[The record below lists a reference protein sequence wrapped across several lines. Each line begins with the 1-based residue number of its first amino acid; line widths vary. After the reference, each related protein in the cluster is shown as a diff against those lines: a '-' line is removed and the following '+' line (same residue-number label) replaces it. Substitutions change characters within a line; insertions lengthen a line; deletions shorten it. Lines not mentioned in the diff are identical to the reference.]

1 MNGQMR
7 WYNRLLPRSILV
19 LAGIELICGL
29 LFILILRSFMFH
41 HLKVSHADRLQSV
54 MKAVEKMPEEEWIQS
69 AEGFSVLFPK
79 DRVLLLDENSE
90 VLYDSSAARTGAV
103 WDNQDIKTA
112 LSGKRVIQA
121 ERPYVRIAVPIQK
134 EGAVQ
139 AVLYTYIEY
148 TTIWS
153 EARHMYRPA
162 VLGYWIGAV
171 LVLIGYACYTYRT
184 FQPLKRILNWLRQM
198 SEGRQYEVL
207 NQHFNNEYQEM
218 VDSVEHITKDLL
230 EMNGR
235 RNRFVSNVSHE
246 LKTPLSSM
254 KVLTDTLLLQDPI
267 PSEMAREFLQDIDSE
282 IDRQNSIISDLLTLI
297 RLDGAGA
304 MNIAAYSLNDIID
317 STVKHVRPLAEQKHI
332 SLEIQASREVV
343 LQCDEVKLTMA
354 LTNLIQNGIKYNKE
368 NGKVT
373 ILLDANLRYARIT
386 VKDTGIGIAKEHFPK
401 LFDQFYRV
409 DTARDRDAGGTGLG
423 LSIVKQI
430 ILLHHGSIS
439 VDSQVGEGTEFQI
452 TLPLKYT
459 APKGGEAY
467 EMV

>member
-1 MNGQMR
+1 
-7 WYNRLLPRSILV
+7 
-19 LAGIELICGL
+19 
-29 LFILILRSFMFH
+29 
-41 HLKVSHADRLQSV
+41 
-54 MKAVEKMPEEEWIQS
+54 
-69 AEGFSVLFPK
+69 
-79 DRVLLLDENSE
+79 
-90 VLYDSSAARTGAV
+90 
-103 WDNQDIKTA
+103 
-112 LSGKRVIQA
+112 
-121 ERPYVRIAVPIQK
+121 
-134 EGAVQ
+134 
-139 AVLYTYIEY
+139 
-148 TTIWS
+148 
-153 EARHMYRPA
+153 
-162 VLGYWIGAV
+162 
-171 LVLIGYACYTYRT
+171 
-184 FQPLKRILNWLRQM
+184 M
-198 SEGRQYEVL
+198 SDGREYEVL